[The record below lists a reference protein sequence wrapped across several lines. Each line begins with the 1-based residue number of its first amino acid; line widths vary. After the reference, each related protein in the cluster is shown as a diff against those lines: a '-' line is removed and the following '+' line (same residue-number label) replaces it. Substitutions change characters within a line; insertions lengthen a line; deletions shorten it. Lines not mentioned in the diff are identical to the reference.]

1 MSVKKYGEKI
11 ELESEDMNYSIASIM
26 SNKKGS

>member
-11 ELESEDMNYSIASIM
+11 ELESEDIKYSIAFIM
-26 SNKKGS
+26 SNRKGS